1 MVKLSSKIT
10 AAFIIATTI
19 FSLPVTKAQSLRG
32 STLFKTLKTKD
43 SLLFNVGFNQC
54 NLAQVESLLAQD
66 FEFYHD
72 KEGITS
78 STDSFI
84 TSLKKSHCH
93 SARNHALR
101 VLVDESL
108 EIFPLHSQG
117 ELYGALQTGNH
128 SFGGTTARFMHL
140 WLLENE
146 AWVLSRILS
155 YDHQPNQSITAL
167 DTANV
172 TLSPDSLS
180 SYLGD
185 YSFSPDFVLSIV
197 LEDNALYGDAK
208 GQKVQIDPIGNHQ
221 FIDESKQMKLY
232 FIVSAEGN
240 VTGLK
245 MISSNGEMIAHKV
258 D

>member
-1 MVKLSSKIT
+1 MVKLSFKIT
-10 AAFIIATTI
+10 IVLIVATTI
-19 FSLPVTKAQSLRG
+19 FSLSTTKAQS
-32 STLFKTLKTKD
+32 SQNSALFNTLKAKD

-54 NLAQVESLLAQD
+54 DLAQVESLIAKD

-72 KEGITS
+72 KEGVTS
-78 STDSFI
+78 STESFI
-84 TSLKKSHCH
+84 TSLRENLCG
-93 SARNHALR
+93 SAKNHALR

-108 EIFPLHSQG
+108 TVFPLYNQG
-117 ELYGALQTGNH
+117 DLYGALQTGNH
-128 SFGGTTARFMHL
+128 SFGGTTAKFTHL

-146 AWVLSRILS
+146 AWVLARILS

-197 LEDNALYGDAK
+197 LEDNALYGDAQ

-232 FIVSAEGN
+232 FIVSAKGN